1 MHNSVYTFLEEV
13 INVDHQLELI
23 PLGASVEDAMK
34 FLFTPCQLSLTE
46 CYVGQC
52 FEVLFGPC

>member
-1 MHNSVYTFLEEV
+1 MHNSVYTSLEEV
-13 INVDHQLELI
+13 INVDHQQELI
-23 PLGASVEDAMK
+23 PLGAAVEDSMK
-34 FLFTPCQLSLTE
+34 LLFTLSHLSLTE